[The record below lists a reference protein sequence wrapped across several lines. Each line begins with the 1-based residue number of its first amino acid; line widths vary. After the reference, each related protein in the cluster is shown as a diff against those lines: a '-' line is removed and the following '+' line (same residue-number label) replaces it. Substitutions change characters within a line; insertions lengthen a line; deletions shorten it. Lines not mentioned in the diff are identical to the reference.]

1 MQDEYTVML
10 KFVRRN
16 NFMVLTF
23 IAIHA
28 IIASW
33 LVVVFANVTYTPL
46 YASFFLWCTSV
57 YLLMR
62 LEMEVFDMALYS
74 KPDRPI
80 ITAKDVQDLFVNCDV
95 AFPLEDHM
103 ALVYFYSAKAL
114 FAVEVEHIDS
124 EYIITVQGMKFQNL
138 SRICGDFKRLGF
150 DLESCPVSI
159 CNVRDCA
166 GVIAYVPRRY
176 MTIRQVYK

>member
-1 MQDEYTVML
+1 MLDEYTIKL
-10 KFVRRN
+10 KSIRRN

-23 IAIHA
+23 ITIHA

-33 LVVVFANVTYTPL
+33 LVVVFSNATYTPL
-46 YASFFLWCTSV
+46 YMSFFLCCTSV
-57 YLLMR
+57 YLLMH
-62 LEMEVFDMALYS
+62 LEMEVLDMALYS

-80 ITAKDVQDLFVNCDV
+80 ITAKDVLPLFAEGIV
-95 AFPLEDHM
+95 ASPLEDHM

-114 FAVEVEHIDS
+114 FAVEIEPIDNK
-124 EYIITVQGMKFQNL
+124 YNVTVRPLKFQNL

-159 CNVRDCA
+159 CNIRDCA

>member
-1 MQDEYTVML
+1 MLDEYTMKL
-10 KFVRRN
+10 KSIRRN
-16 NFMVLTF
+16 NFRVLTF

-33 LVVVFANVTYTPL
+33 LVVIFSRVTYTPL
-46 YASFFLWCTSV
+46 YASFFLCCTSV

-62 LEMEVFDMALYS
+62 WEMEVCDMALYN
-74 KPDRPI
+74 KPDRPV
-80 ITAKDVQDLFVNCDV
+80 ITAEDVLPLFTEGTV
-95 AFPLEDHM
+95 ASPIEDHM

-124 EYIITVQGMKFQNL
+124 KYIITVRGVKFQNL

-150 DLESCPVSI
+150 DLKSCPVSI
-159 CNVRDCA
+159 CNVKDCA
-166 GVIAYVPRRY
+166 GIVAYVPRRY
-176 MTIRQVYK
+176 MIIRQVYK